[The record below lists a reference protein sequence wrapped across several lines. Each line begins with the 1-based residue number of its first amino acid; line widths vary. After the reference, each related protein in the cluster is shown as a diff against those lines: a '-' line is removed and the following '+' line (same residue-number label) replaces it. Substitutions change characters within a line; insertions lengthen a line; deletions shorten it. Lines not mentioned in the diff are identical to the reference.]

1 MAGTAKYTDP
11 VGVAAPTAMLVAAS
25 APVRNVFATLRLL
38 AALARAL
45 PEKRTDCLAA
55 AAWIGAL
62 SSSWSSTE
70 AAEAGLDGDG
80 ARGGGDVAEDSR
92 RTSTIVGLVVTGRLR
107 RGEGARHS

>member
-1 MAGTAKYTDP
+1 M
-11 VGVAAPTAMLVAAS
+11 S
-25 APVRNVFATLRLL
+25 NVFATLRLL

-62 SSSWSSTE
+62 SSSWSSTD

-80 ARGGGDVAEDSR
+80 AR
-92 RTSTIVGLVVTGRLR
+92 LVVYHAQRESL
-107 RGEGARHS
+107 ELLL